1 LHVPYKYRTLD
12 FGKQSMAHNTMS
24 NAIFTAVQCDGSLPG
39 KDPQTADTKSLHG
52 DEDEHL
58 NDLH

>member
-1 LHVPYKYRTLD
+1 
-12 FGKQSMAHNTMS
+12 MAHKNISTVIVTTIQS
-24 NAIFTAVQCDGSLPG
+24 DSTLPG

>member
-1 LHVPYKYRTLD
+1 MGAL
-12 FGKQSMAHNTMS
+12 FQEASMTYNTMS
-24 NAIFTAVQCDGSLPG
+24 NAIFTAVQCDGTLPG

>member
-1 LHVPYKYRTLD
+1 
-12 FGKQSMAHNTMS
+12 MAYNTMS
-24 NAIFTAVQCDGSLPG
+24 NAIFTAVKCDGTLPG

-58 NDLH
+58 NDLP

>member
-1 LHVPYKYRTLD
+1 MHVTDKYWILTFR
-12 FGKQSMAHNTMS
+12 KQSMAHK
-24 NAIFTAVQCDGSLPG
+24 AISTVIVTTIQSDSSLLG
-39 KDPQTADTKSLHG
+39 KDPQTADAKSLHG